1 MIFASFFLETIPDS
15 RRPNPDCIVKM
26 MKALVKIHVASS
38 EPIPS
43 TKSPLPMSFVV
54 GAVVEFKV
62 KFAWSM
68 FVGFDLGA
76 RKAFNNC
83 VKVISGDQTSCLQSS
98 SLYDTL
104 PTRPHTV
111 VLCRL
116 SVIKVPVLKIVPCSW
131 LSIILFFW
139 KKKRIIGS
147 QLHVTIFNRKK
158 RIIGSQL
165 YVTIFNTGTSR
176 AESRRK
182 RTVSWPELFWNF
194 FLLSL
199 WWQL

>member
-1 MIFASFFLETIPDS
+1 MFA
-15 RRPNPDCIVKM
+15 
-26 MKALVKIHVASS
+26 
-38 EPIPS
+38 
-43 TKSPLPMSFVV
+43 
-54 GAVVEFKV
+54 
-62 KFAWSM
+62 
-68 FVGFDLGA
+68 GFDLGA
-76 RKAFNNC
+76 RKAFNNL

-116 SVIKVPVLKIVPCSW
+116 SVLEVPVNSPMQLTVNNS
-131 LSIILFFW
+131 LFL

-182 RTVSWPELFWNF
+182 RTVS
-194 FLLSL
+194 
-199 WWQL
+199 